1 MNKSSI
7 FGFLIVGVV
16 LYASVFQTTKNPQI
30 FFHTSSL
37 ILVLGGTLAVAFIAF
52 PFASLAKTVDYLLW
66 GFLFKKKREYLKVS
80 QDIAGARSAFQN
92 GQSFTASD
100 DSHPFLKES
109 VILLLNGNIADDG
122 FEEVLRQRSEYF
134 KKKYKDDAKVLISL
148 AKYPP
153 AFGLLGAAVGMIEM
167 MNALS
172 TGAQVNIG
180 QTMMLAFASTFW
192 GIAFSH
198 FLILPLAD
206 SASKAVDDD
215 HMLRSLIIDG
225 VVLIRQRVSDDH
237 FQAYMRGYLSL
248 SDRSEFKIYS
258 RKSILG
264 YAESPKPNAA
274 RARFEEGLSN
284 LDHAQPIDFNRPY
297 EAPISFDPV
306 PAPVQTAPEPVVNNY
321 SPPRPVETD
330 PLAFEQ
336 FKASIRESSKE
347 PAPQP
352 KEVAY
357 KEPVKPTPPPV
368 QIKPNNPPPP
378 TAVES
383 KEPPY
388 SQPQKM
394 VAGSDVSPPPPTEV
408 GNVTI
413 TAHEVSGRVEE
424 PVKLKANIE
433 ISPQQFKFKDLRK
446 EMKKTTK

>member
-30 FFHTSSL
+30 FFHTGSL

-92 GQSFTASD
+92 GQNFTASD

-109 VILLLNGNIADDG
+109 IILLLNGNIADDG

-134 KKKYKDDAKVLISL
+134 KKKYKDDAKVLVSL

-172 TGAQVNIG
+172 TGAQINIG

-192 GIAFSH
+192 GIAISH
-198 FLILPLAD
+198 FVILPLAD
-206 SASKAVDDD
+206 SASKSVDDD

-225 VVLIRQRVSDDH
+225 MVLIRQSVSDDH

-248 SDRSEFKIYS
+248 NDRSEFKIYS
-258 RKSILG
+258 RKSVLG
-264 YAESPKPNAA
+264 YAEAPKPNIA
-274 RARFEEGLSN
+274 RARFEEGLNN
-284 LDHAQPIDFNRPY
+284 LDYSQPQPDYNKSY

-306 PAPVQTAPEPVVNNY
+306 QSAPEPVVNSY
-321 SPPRPVETD
+321 SPPRPAETD
-330 PLAFEQ
+330 PLAFEE
-336 FKASIRESSKE
+336 FKASIRETSKE
-347 PAPQP
+347 PVQQ
-352 KEVAY
+352 KEAY
-357 KEPVKPTPPPV
+357 KEPVKAMPPPV
-368 QIKPNNPPPP
+368 QMRPNNPPPP

-388 SQPQKM
+388 SQPHKM
-394 VAGSDVSPPPPTEV
+394 VAGSDISPPHPSDLSR
-408 GNVTI
+408 VTI
-413 TAHEVSGRVEE
+413 TAHEIAGRVEE
-424 PVKLKANIE
+424 PVKLKANVE
-433 ISPQQFKFKDLRK
+433 IAPQQFQFKDLRK
-446 EMKKTTK
+446 EMKKNAKK

>member
-1 MNKSSI
+1 MYRRSNYMNKSSI

-30 FFHTSSL
+30 FFHAGSL

-92 GQSFTASD
+92 GQNFSSSD

-109 VILLLNGNIADDG
+109 IVLLFNGNIADDG
-122 FEEVLRQRSEYF
+122 FEQVLRQRSEYF
-134 KKKYKDDAKVLISL
+134 KKKYKDDAKVLVSL

-172 TGAQVNIG
+172 TGAAINIG

-192 GIAFSH
+192 GIAISH
-198 FLILPLAD
+198 FVVLPLAD
-206 SASKAVDDD
+206 AASKSVDDD

-225 VVLIRQRVSDDH
+225 MVLIRQNVSDDH

-248 SDRSEFKIYS
+248 NDRSEFKIYS

-274 RARFEEGLSN
+274 RTRFEEGLNN
-284 LDHAQPIDFNRPY
+284 LDHQPQPDYNKPY
-297 EAPISFDPV
+297 EAPISFE
-306 PAPVQTAPEPVVNNY
+306 PVQATPEPVAQH
-321 SPPRPVETD
+321 SPPRPVEVD

-336 FKASIRESSKE
+336 FKASIREHT
-347 PAPQP
+347 
-352 KEVAY
+352 
-357 KEPVKPTPPPV
+357 KEPVKATPPPA
-368 QIKPNNPPPP
+368 QMKPNNPPPIK
-378 TAVES
+378 AVDT

-388 SQPQKM
+388 MQPQKM
-394 VAGSDVSPPPPTEV
+394 VAGSDISPPHPSELSSITA
-408 GNVTI
+408 
-413 TAHEVSGRVEE
+413 TAHEIAGRVEE

-433 ISPQQFKFKDLRK
+433 IAPQQFQFKDLRK
-446 EMKKTTK
+446 EMKKNTKK